1 MNTKEAYQE
10 KVEAQMAEL
19 KARIDLLEAKASQVK
34 ADAKVEYNEQLDE
47 LHQQQKEAEGR
58 LEALQAASQEVWRDL
73 RADVDEAMTTLQDTV
88 TSTSAKFE

>member
-1 MNTKEAYQE
+1 
-10 KVEAQMAEL
+10 MAEL